1 MQDSRFKR
9 LISCFQDQDPQ
20 FLTQDQKSHL
30 SKMIIRIIIMIR
42 NISIMITDHQIHPN
56 CNHDPGWA
64 APFEGHH
71 AVHQA
76 MDRGADDCW
85 LQGARHHHRCHS
97 YHSGVDIISFIRIYS
112 IIITISC
119 RRRNV
124 KRRLQQRP
132 LTLPCLDNFHPM
144 MMMELMVMMML
155 LMLMM
160 VDDGDDDDATWV
172 NVRESP
178 SYLASPYCQRQWCH
192 LWSPGS
198 DLQWAT
204 GYHHWPFLDS
214 GVRTKLLSLK
224 DDSEN

>member
-1 MQDSRFKR
+1 MQDSRGW
-9 LISCFQDQDPQ
+9 
-20 FLTQDQKSHL
+20 SHA
-30 SKMIIRIIIMIR
+30 SKIRILNSSHRIR
-42 NISIMITDHQIHPN
+42 NLTIYPRWLSGLSSWSEILASSSLITNCTH
-56 CNHDPGWA
+56 CNHNPGWA

-97 YHSGVDIISFIRIYS
+97 YHSGVDEIVIISFIRIYS
-112 IIITISC
+112 IIFTISC

-144 MMMELMVMMML
+144 MMMMMMEL

-172 NVRESP
+172 NARES
-178 SYLASPYCQRQWCH
+178 SSSLASRHCQRQWCH

-198 DLQWAT
+198 DLQWTT

-214 GVRTKLLSLK
+214 GVCTKLLS
-224 DDSEN
+224 